1 MFYCQVNECGEQ
13 DIFHST
19 ASISDTL
26 SSLCLSII
34 TLQDNSLDF
43 EELRCHFTK
52 KQWEE
57 LKEIEKIRFK
67 NLKSNH
73 LFKLS
78 IGNVLYVTW

>member
-1 MFYCQVNECGEQ
+1 MSVVSKTFSTPQLQSV
-13 DIFHST
+13 IFSP
-19 ASISDTL
+19 L
-26 SSLCLSII
+26 SVI